1 MPNISTRFLQ
11 SPRPH
16 VLMITNHG
24 IHEWKITPGLPD
36 TGGQNVF
43 VNRFTAQL
51 AQEGF
56 KVTIVNRGGY
66 PHPLTGELRRGT
78 HYRDPHQR
86 ILYLQDGL
94 DEFVRKE
101 EMAARIPDLAKA
113 CEAALALEEAH
124 IDLILSHYWD
134 GAALGER
141 YAQRRADSIPH
152 YWVPHSLGKIKRRNV
167 APERWAEL
175 HIDER
180 IGIEASLVEQVDGV
194 VATSPTIR
202 ETLRAEY
209 DYAGPDLFL
218 PPCVDTD
225 RYHPREIDATDPIW
239 SFLSEHTDLSPAE
252 IRSRKFVTEISRT
265 DTTKR
270 KDVLIRAFAEVHA
283 EVPDALL
290 LVTIDEQS
298 QPLAGELL
306 ALIEETGV
314 QDDVIVLGSIWDWL
328 PRLYAITDVYC
339 TPSIM
344 EGFGMSAE
352 EAAATGAPV
361 VASDLVPFA
370 TEYLL
375 GEQIRTAPVP
385 GSDQPLRQ
393 GEGAIM
399 VQANDVAGFAAA
411 LTRLLTNPTLARE
424 IGDRAQAITV
434 PYFTWS
440 RQVPEFLRAIEGA
453 TEKS

>member
-1 MPNISTRFLQ
+1 MPKISTRFLQ
-11 SPRPH
+11 SPRKH
-16 VLMITNHG
+16 ILMITNHG
-24 IHEWKITPGLPD
+24 IHEWEITPGLPD

-51 AQEGF
+51 VQEGF

-66 PHPLTGELRRGT
+66 PHPLTRELRRGT
-78 HYRDPHQR
+78 HYRGPYQR
-86 ILYLQDGL
+86 ILYLQDGR

-101 EMAARIPDLAKA
+101 EMAAQIPDLAAA
-113 CEAALALEEAH
+113 CEEALTLEGAH
-124 IDLILSHYWD
+124 IDLIISHYWD

-141 YAQRRADSIPH
+141 YAQRRATSLSLPH
-152 YWVPHSLGKIKRRNV
+152 YWVPHSLGTVKRRNV

-180 IGIEASLVEQVDGV
+180 IAIEASLVAEVNGV

-202 ETLRAEY
+202 KALREEY

-225 RYHPREIDATDPIW
+225 RYHPREIAALDSVW
-239 SFLSEHTDLSPAE
+239 GFLSEHIELSPAE
-252 IRSRKFVTEISRT
+252 IRSRKIITEISRT

-270 KDVLIRAFAEVHA
+270 KDILLRAFAEVHA
-283 EVPDALL
+283 EVPDTLL

-298 QPLAGELL
+298 QPLADELL
-306 ALIEETGV
+306 ALIAETGV
-314 QDDVIVLGSIWDWL
+314 QDDVIVLGSVREWL

-352 EAAATGAPV
+352 EAAATGVPV

-375 GEQIRTAPVP
+375 GEHVATVPVP
-385 GSDQPLRQ
+385 GSDHPLRQ
-393 GEGAIM
+393 GEGAIV
-399 VQANDVAGFAAA
+399 VQANDVTGFAAA
-411 LTRLLTNPTLARE
+411 LTRLLRNPRLSRE
-424 IGDRAQAITV
+424 IGDRARAITV

-440 RQVPEFLRAIEGA
+440 RQVPEFLQAIEA
-453 TEKS
+453 VD